1 VKTFAA
7 LWLRGI
13 VVAALGA
20 LGLFVV
26 VSNAPAQTAD
36 CQAEAESVSGSY
48 GSSATGGALPG
59 SVSGSGEPGAS
70 NSGATSREAL
80 KATVYDACLKR
91 RPGNEP
97 QLRREPST
105 PAQPSPT
112 QPQKSR

>member
-13 VVAALGA
+13 AVVAALG
-20 LGLFVV
+20 LFAV
-26 VSNAPAQTAD
+26 VSDAPAQTAD
-36 CQAEAESVSGSY
+36 CQAEAESVSRSY

-70 NSGATSREAL
+70 NSGASNRESL
-80 KATVYDACLKR
+80 RATVYEACLKR
-91 RPGNEP
+91 RAVNEQ
-97 QLRREPST
+97 QLRRDPWT
-105 PAQPSPT
+105 PAQPAPT